1 MITLQLGWLQ
11 VCTEDQNEDWVLKM
25 GVFWPVITEN
35 SCSNVLM
42 TTEYSWV
49 NMLMDT
55 VAGVF
60 PSQDGL

>member
-1 MITLQLGWLQ
+1 
-11 VCTEDQNEDWVLKM
+11 M
-25 GVFWPVITEN
+25 GVFLPVITEN

>member
-1 MITLQLGWLQ
+1 
-11 VCTEDQNEDWVLKM
+11 M